1 MVKSDFT
8 YDSRTRQALDRVKQW
23 AKFEGYDER
32 AAHEFEALATKLRP
46 NLQIDLDRWRRPVRT
61 VVESAILNNIYGR
74 AGVVAYR
81 LRDDKDLNAAVD
93 VLNDRARYEAIL
105 RP

>member
-1 MVKSDFT
+1 MLKSDFT

-32 AAHEFEALATKLRP
+32 AAKEFEALAAKLRP
-46 NLQIDLDRWRRPVRT
+46 NLQADFERWQQPVRT
-61 VVESAILNNIYGR
+61 VVESAIINNIYGR

-81 LRDDKDLNAAVD
+81 LRNDKDLNAAVD
-93 VLNDRARYEAIL
+93 VLNDRARYDAIL